1 LGCFERASVGT
12 FEASFKKKKK
22 KKKKKKNISQR
33 AIAYL
38 RHLIPQRMETESF
51 KDLSVCG

>member
-1 LGCFERASVGT
+1 VGCFERASVGT
-12 FEASFKKKKK
+12 FEASKK